1 MIHTVYLIIMYYLL
15 EKRTYHILYM
25 YNFYYF
31 LILGSVTK
39 SFNSRAS
46 KRFETKDLEDDAV
59 HYYYYRSLP
68 RLNPQ
73 EYIPSITSS
82 VENIEPPKL
91 PKLNRKPDLLI

>member
-1 MIHTVYLIIMYYLL
+1 MLLIKKKPYY
-15 EKRTYHILYM
+15 YYM
-25 YNFYYF
+25 CTNFCYF
-31 LILGSVTK
+31 SFILGSVTK

>member
-1 MIHTVYLIIMYYLL
+1 MLIIRKNLIIIIIC
-15 EKRTYHILYM
+15 ILI
-25 YNFYYF
+25 FTIF
-31 LILGSVTK
+31 FILGSVTK

-91 PKLNRKPDLLI
+91 PKLNRKQDLLI